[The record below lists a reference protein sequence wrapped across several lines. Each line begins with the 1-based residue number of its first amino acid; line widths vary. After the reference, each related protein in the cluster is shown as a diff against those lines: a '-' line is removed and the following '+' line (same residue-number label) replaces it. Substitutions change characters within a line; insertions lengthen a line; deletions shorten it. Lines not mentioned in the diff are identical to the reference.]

1 MELKTKT
8 MKAVKWNFASTA
20 LGAVLGIFQLWILS
34 RILPPAEYGVIS
46 LALMIIQFF
55 NIFIDF
61 GISNSIIR
69 HAKITEIE
77 LSSLYVISIAL
88 GVCTFI
94 GAWAVS
100 PVLADFFNSPELIT
114 QVRIMSVVF
123 LLAPFGQQFRAIL
136 SRELRFNFIAIVA
149 IITLL
154 INCVLVISLA
164 LIYKKAWVAS
174 VAFFISTAISCA
186 IFFFSS
192 LRERPLSFAFSW
204 PAAKPHM
211 RYASQLVGDSLINVV
226 SVNTFPAL
234 MARLVSLPAIGGYNI
249 AYGISI
255 NLIERLKPVLT
266 QALFPAFAKI
276 QDDEE
281 KLARN
286 FLLVTTYGALV
297 NFPLL
302 MGMFV
307 CSTSVVHLFF
317 KPEWYFIDV
326 LVKILCLVGM
336 VRSIDAP
343 VISLLL
349 VKAKMYLNVRMGVA
363 KLIIGVALAYWL
375 GKQYGIVGIA
385 SSFLIVQF
393 LNTLI
398 SYFVLVRACVTGQG
412 RAYLRALLIP
422 VAQQV
427 PLALA
432 AAVFIVGQPFAAEGL
447 NLACAIAAGV
457 AGYVGG
463 LWFSPFRET
472 REFLRLVASS
482 LGSRVARVVHARV
495 QS

>member
-20 LGAVLGIFQLWILS
+20 LGAVLGIFQLWLLS

-69 HAKITEIE
+69 HSKISEIE

-88 GVCTFI
+88 GVLTFI
-94 GAWAVS
+94 GAFAVS
-100 PVLADFFNSPELIT
+100 PLLASFFNSPELVL
-114 QVRIMSVVF
+114 QVRIMAVAF

-136 SRELRFNFIAIVA
+136 ARELRFNFIAIVA

-154 INCVLVISLA
+154 VNCVLVISLA
-164 LIYKKAWVAS
+164 LIYRQAWVAS
-174 VAFFISTAISCA
+174 VAFFVSTAVSCA
-186 IFFFSS
+186 IFFFAS

-204 PAAKPHM
+204 PAARPHM
-211 RYASQLVGDSLINVV
+211 RYAAQLVGDSLINVV

-281 KLARN
+281 KLTRN

-307 CSTSVVHLFF
+307 CSSSVVHVFF

-349 VKAKMYLNVRMGVA
+349 VKAKMYLNVRMGIA
-363 KLIIGVALAYWL
+363 KLIIGVALAYVL

-385 SSFLIVQF
+385 SSFLVVQC
-393 LNTLI
+393 LNTFA
-398 SYFVLVRACVTGQG
+398 SYFLLVRACIGGVG
-412 RAYLRALLIP
+412 RAYLRSLMIP
-422 VAQQV
+422 VVQLLPIVLCAG
-427 PLALA
+427 A
-432 AAVFIVGQPFAAEGL
+432 FIVTQPFAYEAL
-447 NLACAIAAGV
+447 NLALAIAAGALAYV
-457 AGYVGG
+457 AG
-463 LWFSPFRET
+463 LWFSPLREA

-482 LGSRVARVVHARV
+482 LGARVARVVHARV
-495 QS
+495 QP